1 MNGLLFAICQVCL
14 IILALIF
21 LLRKVKQPY
30 IVAYMLAGLLLGPHL
45 SGVIVNVKETEAIGE
60 VGILLLMFFLG
71 MEIDVPDNK
80 SRLARP
86 VTMQL
91 IKIILSVLFAFLAGI
106 LLNWSLVPVIITAM
120 LFIFNSTA
128 VVTEYL
134 RKNGELS
141 APLGQTIL
149 NMLVF
154 QDVLLAPA
162 IMMLHFLGNGSAP
175 FGRLVLPLV
184 ISVLV
189 LLLFRYMRNRGRFRL
204 PRFLNTM
211 HHDHDLQVFT
221 GLFIC
226 IGFGVVAELAGMSSA
241 LGSFLAGIIIGKM
254 KDFSWLEQSL
264 LPFKVFFTAL
274 FFLSVGLRL
283 DVSYITAH
291 YATVLTATL
300 LVLTSNCIL
309 SAFAFR
315 ALQYQWKES
324 FYGGA
329 LLSQTGELGILVLS
343 VAYKSGIID
352 YGFFKLGI
360 AITAL
365 SLLISTLW
373 ISLFR
378 SFFGAPLLRKQPQ
391 AG

>member
-1 MNGLLFAICQVCL
+1 MNAVLISLCQVCL
-14 IILALIF
+14 VILALIF

-30 IVAYMLAGLLLGPHL
+30 IVAYMLAGILLGPQVA
-45 SGVIVNVKETEAIGE
+45 GTIVNTREIEAIGE
-60 VGILLLMFFLG
+60 IGILLLMFFLG
-71 MEIDVPDNK
+71 MEVDVPDSR

-91 IKIILSVLFAFLAGI
+91 IKIILSVLFAFLAGR
-106 LLNWSLVPVIITAM
+106 LVKWPLALIMLTAM

-141 APLGQTIL
+141 TPLGQTIL
-149 NMLVF
+149 NILVF

-162 IMMLHFLGNGSAP
+162 IMVLQFWGNGTAAP
-175 FGRLVLPLV
+175 GRLILPVVISTLV
-184 ISVLV
+184 I
-189 LLLFRYMRNRGRFRL
+189 LLFRYMRNRGRFRPPFSL
-204 PRFLNTM
+204 QAVHR
-211 HHDHDLQVFT
+211 DHDLQVFA

-254 KDFSWLEQSL
+254 KAFNWLERSL

-283 DVSYITAH
+283 DVLYITAN

-300 LVLTSNCIL
+300 LVLISNCLL
-309 SAFAFR
+309 SAVAFR
-315 ALQYQWKES
+315 ILKYQWKES

-329 LLSQTGELGILVLS
+329 LLSQTGEFGILVLS
-343 VAYKSGIID
+343 LAYKSGIISYD
-352 YGFFKLGI
+352 FFKAGI

-365 SLLISTLW
+365 SLLISTVW
-373 ISLFR
+373 ISVFR
-378 SFFGAPLLRKQPQ
+378 RFFYQPRL
-391 AG
+391 A